1 MEQKFNNL
9 RSRFLD
15 ELTILRNLIGITQ
28 LLTNK
33 LPEKDDFLQKFLE
46 KLTQERRQSPH
57 HLFPFA
63 AKLDLLFTRKKWKL

>member
-9 RSRFLD
+9 RSHFLD

-57 HLFPFA
+57 YLFPFA